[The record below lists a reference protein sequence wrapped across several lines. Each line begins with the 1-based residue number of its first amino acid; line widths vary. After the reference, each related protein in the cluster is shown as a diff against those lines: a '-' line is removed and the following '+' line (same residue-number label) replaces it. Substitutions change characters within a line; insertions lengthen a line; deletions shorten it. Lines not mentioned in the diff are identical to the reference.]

1 MFRQAKR
8 RRLTLD
14 SLNSVAG
21 EIDGKKE
28 TTVSPLVTSSDS
40 TSGVSSRG
48 SVTLTPSSISSSS
61 SSSSSATT
69 ITPHTRVIDENLE
82 SNSKSSKDENT
93 KMNSDDPRAG
103 LDSESERIKP
113 NPRLSSI
120 SLSES
125 KPDSQR
131 GSFVETDESEDENT
145 DKNVDQSDLTDKVQK
160 RSHNIQDQNKN
171 LLDPHEPIRNQ
182 RHR

>member
-1 MFRQAKR
+1 
-8 RRLTLD
+8 
-14 SLNSVAG
+14 
-21 EIDGKKE
+21 
-28 TTVSPLVTSSDS
+28 
-40 TSGVSSRG
+40 
-48 SVTLTPSSISSSS
+48 
-61 SSSSSATT
+61 
-69 ITPHTRVIDENLE
+69 
-82 SNSKSSKDENT
+82 
-93 KMNSDDPRAG
+93 MNSDDPRAG
-103 LDSESERIKP
+103 LDSESERIKT

-145 DKNVDQSDLTDKVQK
+145 DKIVDQTDLTDKVQK